1 MSKSPTA
8 FCPIMDIS
16 ESADQ
21 GFILYEH
28 RPGGR
33 LLIRYR
39 TKLWRRNAI
48 SKLTA
53 QSAENLCEYRTLA
66 EKSEFGSHK
75 YSVVTDRILFNWRL
89 STVEQNE
96 YFCYPFVYPQVIQL
110 NETKIDTYGGPIY
123 DYWRAQY
130 SRIKFI
136 AYQYHD
142 LRNLLKNLCKS
153 INAIAMSYGVLCSN

>member
-1 MSKSPTA
+1 MNTGPEGDCLHVIGPS
-8 FCPIMDIS
+8 S
-16 ESADQ
+16 EK
-21 GFILYEH
+21 
-28 RPGGR
+28 
-33 LLIRYR
+33 RY
-39 TKLWRRNAI
+39 AI

-53 QSAENLCEYRTLA
+53 QSAGNPCEYRTLA

-75 YSVVTDRILFNWRL
+75 YSVVPNRILFNWRL

-110 NETKIDTYGGPIY
+110 NETNIDTYGGPIN

-136 AYQYHD
+136 
-142 LRNLLKNLCKS
+142 LPTNIMIRE
-153 INAIAMSYGVLCSN
+153 IF

>member
-1 MSKSPTA
+1 
-8 FCPIMDIS
+8 MDIS
-16 ESADQ
+16 ESEGR
-21 GFILYEH
+21 GFIQYEH

-39 TKLWRRNAI
+39 TKLRRRYAI

-75 YSVVTDRILFNWRL
+75 YSVVPNRTLFNWRL

-96 YFCYPFVYPQVIQL
+96 YFCYPFVYPQVIKI
-110 NETKIDTYGGPIY
+110 NATKIDTHGGPIN
-123 DYWRAQY
+123 DDWRA
-130 SRIKFI
+130 
-136 AYQYHD
+136 
-142 LRNLLKNLCKS
+142 
-153 INAIAMSYGVLCSN
+153 